1 MIELKELCFGYD
13 GRETIKNIDLT
24 IETGA
29 FAAIIGPNGAGK
41 STVSRLIRGLLKPT
55 SGAVYI
61 DGADTTKVKTSV
73 LARKIGFLF
82 QNPDRQ
88 ICKNTIREELQFS
101 LDYMVPDKTKHS
113 GMIEKTLSQLELDGG
128 ANPLAMSRGERQRVA
143 LASVLVGEPEIMI
156 LDEPTTGLDY
166 KECVQIL
173 DIIRELNKK
182 GVTVVMVTHDMEVAL
197 DYATE
202 LIVIAGGELKAQ
214 GSPKEIF
221 YREDVMAAASIL
233 PPQII
238 GLSQALGAPFG
249 QVATVPE
256 MAAAIAESRQRRGAI

>member
-1 MIELKELCFGYD
+1 MIELKGLRFGYD
-13 GRETIKNIDLT
+13 GQETIKGIDLT
-24 IETGA
+24 VKTGT

-55 SGAVYI
+55 DGAVLI
-61 DGADTTKVKTSV
+61 DGQDTAKVKTSV

-88 ICKNTIREELQFS
+88 ICKNTVREELQFS
-101 LDYMVPDKTKHS
+101 LDYMVPDKTQHDR
-113 GMIEKTLSQLELDGG
+113 MIENTLAALELDGD
-128 ANPLAMSRGERQRVA
+128 ANPLTLSRGERQRVA
-143 LASVLVGEPEIMI
+143 LASVLVGEPEILL

-173 DIIRELNKK
+173 DIIKGLNEK

-202 LIVIAGGELKAQ
+202 LIIIADGQLMAQ
-214 GSPKEIF
+214 GSPGEIF
-221 YREDVMAAASIL
+221 YRADIMAEASVL

-238 GLSQALGAPFG
+238 GLSQAMGVPFG
-249 QVATVPE
+249 PVTHVE
-256 MAAAIAESRQRRGAI
+256 DMAEAIFRRKQGDI